1 MTLVLSEKIW
11 NKIYNRIREEYGDSV
26 VIISW
31 KLQETLGFTVRR
43 HRDYNEALGH
53 MVDDIRL
60 DFYDEPAMTF
70 FQLKYLHNDA

>member
-1 MTLVLSEKIW
+1 MTLILTESNW
-11 NKIYNRIREEYGDSV
+11 NTIYNQIREEYGDTT

-31 KLQETLGFTVRR
+31 KLKETLGFTVRR
-43 HRDYNEALGH
+43 HRDYNPINGH

-70 FQLKYLHNDA
+70 FQLKYI